1 MSPFWVTAFLDNAAA
16 HHHESVGFWQDVT
29 GYAISAPRGDD
40 GEFATLLPPNGDAYL
55 RVQRRHQGG
64 DRIHLDLHVPD
75 PQAAAR
81 SAVAAGATLV
91 VDRGYVVMASPGGF
105 VFCFVPS
112 PASVRPRAT
121 EHGRGSASRVR
132 QVALDVPPA
141 AYRTELGFWT
151 ALTGWAQRASS
162 VSDDFRF
169 LVPPADHDQNR
180 DQPLRLLLQ
189 RLGEADASGAVRAHL
204 DWGTTDRAAETER
217 HLGLGAHVLA
227 VHPHWTVLRDPVGR
241 VYCLT
246 DGDPT

>member
-1 MSPFWVTAFLDNAAA
+1 MRPFWLTAFLDNAAA

-29 GYAISAPRGDD
+29 GYALSAPRGDD
-40 GEFATLLPPNGDAYL
+40 GEFATLLPPDGDAYL

-64 DRIHLDLHVPD
+64 DRIHLDLHVAD

-81 SAVAAGATLV
+81 AAVAAGGTFV

-105 VFCFVPS
+105 VFCFVDA
-112 PASVRPRAT
+112 PAARRPGAT
-121 EHGRGSASRVR
+121 PHGGSSRSRVR
-132 QVALDVPPA
+132 QVAIDAPA
-141 AYRTELGFWT
+141 PAYRTELAFWT
-151 ALTGWAQRASS
+151 AITGWTQRAST
-162 VSDDFRF
+162 VTDDFRF
-169 LVPPADHDQNR
+169 LVPPEAER
-180 DQPLRLLLQ
+180 QPLGLLLQ
-189 RLGEADASGAVRAHL
+189 RLGPDDTGEVRAHL

>member
-29 GYAISAPRGDD
+29 GYALSAPRGDD
-40 GEFATLLPPNGDAYL
+40 GEFATLLPPDGDAYL
-55 RVQRRHQGG
+55 RVQRRRRGG

-81 SAVAAGATLV
+81 AAVAAGGTFV

-105 VFCFVPS
+105 VFCFVAT
-112 PASVRPRAT
+112 PASVRPGAT
-121 EHGRGSASRVR
+121 AHGSSGLARVR

-141 AYRTELGFWT
+141 SYRTELGFWT
-151 ALTGWAQRASS
+151 AVTGWAQHPSS

-169 LVPPADHDQNR
+169 LVPPTGPAQPA
-180 DQPLRLLLQ
+180 QPLQLLLQ
-189 RLGEADASGAVRAHL
+189 RLGGDEPRVRAHL